1 MELDVHNG
9 HKGVIPLN
17 HHPDFS
23 EQGYQ
28 VISELGCNRE
38 GGRITYLANVLN
50 SNQQVVIKEFCF
62 ARASADLS
70 GVKAYQREIEILQQ
84 LNHSRI
90 PRYIDS
96 FEMPGVF
103 YLVQEYKNAPSLGL
117 KRSFHPEEI
126 KQIAL
131 SILEIL
137 VYLQKQVSPII
148 HRDIKPENILVDEQL
163 NAYLVDFGLARTQG
177 AKIALSSFIAGT
189 PGFIPPEEQ
198 FGHSLTKASDLY
210 SLGATLICL
219 LTNICSVEIGKLIDD
234 NYRFNFQQLVPHISP
249 RFESW
254 LMKMVERNRKRR
266 YANAAV
272 ALKVLKSIE
281 VVGNATR
288 IETLVST
295 IKSRKRATV
304 LGLATVVTLAAVG
317 AILMSCQP
325 GDPVRQLLKARERQR
340 FDPEFKCRVKGDL
353 TFHVLWKS

>member
-1 MELDVHNG
+1 MELDVRNG
-9 HKGVIPLN
+9 HKKAIPLN

-23 EQGYQ
+23 ELGYQ
-28 VISELGCNRE
+28 VISELGRNRE

-62 ARASADLS
+62 TRADADLS

-117 KRSFHPEEI
+117 RRSFHPEEM

-137 VYLQKQVSPII
+137 VYLQKQTPPII

-163 NAYLVDFGLARTQG
+163 NAYLVDFGLARIQG
-177 AKIALSSFIAGT
+177 AKIALSSFVAGT
-189 PGFIPPEEQ
+189 PGFMPPEEQ
-198 FGHSLTKASDLY
+198 FGHSLTQASDLY

-219 LTNICSVEIGKLIDD
+219 LTNTRSVEIGKLIDD
-234 NYRFNFQQLVPHISP
+234 NYRFNFQKLVPHISP
-249 RFESW
+249 RFRSW

-266 YANAAV
+266 YANAAI
-272 ALKVLKSIE
+272 ALKALGSIE
-281 VVGNATR
+281 VVGSATGIDNLIR
-288 IETLVST
+288 T
-295 IKSRKRATV
+295 IKPRKRATL
-304 LGLATVVTLAAVG
+304 LGLATVVTLAVVG
-317 AILMSCQP
+317 ATLISYQP
-325 GDPVRQLLKARERQR
+325 GDAVRQLLQATECQS
-340 FDPEFKCRVKGDL
+340 FDLSSGCQGKTGD
-353 TFHVLWKS
+353 